1 MGMIRLNGDQVG
13 LVENVATT
21 LVGGET
27 VFVEGLIHILPRL
40 TKECKGPAFRLL
52 YLSVAS
58 LGCVDK
64 GVIKVLLNMLNN
76 IRLPI

>member
-40 TKECKGPAFRLL
+40 AKEYKGPAFRLL
-52 YLSVAS
+52 YLSVA
-58 LGCVDK
+58 LDCVDK
-64 GVIKVLLNMLNN
+64 GVIKALLNMLNN